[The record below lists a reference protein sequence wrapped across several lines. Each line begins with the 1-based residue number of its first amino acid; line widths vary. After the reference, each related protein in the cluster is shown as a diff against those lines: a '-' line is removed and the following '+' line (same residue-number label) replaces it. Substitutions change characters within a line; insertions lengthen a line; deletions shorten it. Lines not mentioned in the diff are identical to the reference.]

1 MITDTF
7 LTQVAKA
14 INSESYTVPNYLA
27 VGTGAVTSIGT
38 TDTALTT
45 EIGLRS
51 AVTGSRANSQV
62 LFSGIRSSTV
72 VVNTTSGDV
81 ITNAGLL
88 NGTSTGTLMVGEVIS
103 GLTQT
108 TAFDVQWDW
117 YIEVKRTI

>member
-27 VGTGAVTSIGT
+27 VGTGTVTSVGT
-38 TDTALTT
+38 TDTALTG
-45 EIGLRS
+45 EIGTRAS
-51 AVTGSRANSQV
+51 VTGSRANAQV
-62 LFSGIRSSTV
+62 LFSGIRSSTAV
-72 VVNTTSGDV
+72 LNTTNGDA

-88 NGTSTGTLMVGEVIS
+88 NGTSAGTLMIGEVIS

-108 TAFDVQWDW
+108 TAFDVQFDW
-117 YIEVKRTI
+117 YIEVQRTV